1 MGCYEAGDG
10 HSAAALG
17 RGGGSWSLLTGPE
30 VWPCER
36 MWDKEWVW
44 GEGLR
49 LGGRSVLRTES
60 EGQQRFKNGL
70 RRS

>member
-1 MGCYEAGDG
+1 M
-10 HSAAALG
+10 
-17 RGGGSWSLLTGPE
+17 TGPE

-60 EGQQRFKNGL
+60 EGQQRLKNGL